1 MKKFDSLEQEEKAL
15 LETSPKSVEKKPV
28 PYLPIVVGV
37 IAVAIIVIVCVKLF
51 GRKPTSNTTTAKKYE
66 VEVDGKTYS
75 ADTIEELNE
84 MVGFDIS
91 FAFNNQDDKELSTHV
106 EKDLYEVNETATIE
120 TESGTYSMEV
130 TDAII
135 TQRTPSDGGDILYQ
149 ITYTLKNQ
157 DFGKDSSGVLVDP
170 GSLTVTDQS
179 GNVCENFTTWNE
191 GEQENAIEWV
201 LPGNSIQKKGIYK
214 VADATSPY
222 LNIQI
227 TTRGVNFRVPIGN
240 LDEYTESHKEQKIE
254 YGTPVTINDMAGEL
268 ILTVD
273 DIRIAN
279 DYMIEQSNT
288 EDLFIVF
295 LDIDNISYKS
305 NNHSGFA
312 SYQIEDFIEVKDD
325 KGYVIPLSYQST
337 KESIIDGYNTDL
349 DDVSVGSKARYAL
362 KYMVPKSCNKI
373 TIDFKNGS
381 TLDAGR

>member
-15 LETSPKSVEKKPV
+15 LETTPKSVEKKSV

-37 IAVAIIVIVCVKLF
+37 IAIAIIVIVCVKLF

-91 FAFNNQDDKELSTHV
+91 FAFNNQNDKELSTHV
-106 EKDLYEVNETATIE
+106 EKDLYEANETATIE

-135 TQRTPSDGGDILYQ
+135 TQRAPSNGGDILYQ
-149 ITYTLKNQ
+149 ITYTIKNQ

-170 GSLTVTDQS
+170 SSLAVTDHS
-179 GNVCENFTTWNE
+179 GNVCENYTSWND
-191 GEQENAIEWV
+191 GEQENAYEKV

-227 TTRGVNFRVPIGN
+227 KTRGVNFRIPIGN
-240 LDEYTESHKEQKIE
+240 LDVYTESHKEQKID
-254 YGTPVTINDMAGEL
+254 YGTPVTISNMAGEL
-268 ILTVD
+268 NLTVD
-273 DIRIAN
+273 DIKIAN
-279 DYMIEQSNT
+279 DYLFEQSDT

-305 NNHSGFA
+305 KRTSGLA
-312 SYQIEDFIEVKDD
+312 SYQIGDLIEVKDD

-337 KESIIDGYNTDL
+337 KENIINGYNTYP
-349 DDVSVGSKARYAL
+349 DDVSVGSKVRCAL
-362 KYMVPKSCNKI
+362 MYMVPKSCNKI

-381 TLDAGR
+381 TLDASR